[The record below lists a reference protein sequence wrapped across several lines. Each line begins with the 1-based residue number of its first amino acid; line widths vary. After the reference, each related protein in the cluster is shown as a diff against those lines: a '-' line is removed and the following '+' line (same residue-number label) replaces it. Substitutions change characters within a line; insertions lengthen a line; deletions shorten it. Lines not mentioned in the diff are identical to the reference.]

1 MHISIHPA
9 KYIEESSVTTDS
21 MIWIFL
27 VTVLSENDHSKE
39 EDNVFTSLATLKRG
53 ISFGVSMVVMVLSLE
68 LLNIV

>member
-1 MHISIHPA
+1 
-9 KYIEESSVTTDS
+9 